1 MKILVPIDGSKISKK
16 SVNVAKDI
24 GKKYD
29 AELIILTV
37 VPETSI
43 FEQYPTNFPYTLEIE
58 RANTDRAEMVLSDV
72 ETELSDY
79 PNKVET
85 FYTSGNPAQQIT
97 KFAEE
102 HDINLIV
109 MGNRG
114 LGAFSR
120 TVLGS
125 VSNKVINSSKV
136 SVLVVKGD
144 L

>member
-29 AELIILTV
+29 AELVILTV

-43 FEQYPTNFPYTLEIE
+43 FEQYPSNFPYTLEIE

-72 ETELSDY
+72 ETELADY

>member
-16 SVNVAKDI
+16 SVYVAKDI

-29 AELIILTV
+29 ADLVVLTV
-37 VPETSI
+37 IPETSI

-58 RANTDRAEMVLSDV
+58 RANTERAELVLSDV
-72 ETELSDY
+72 ENELSDY
-79 PNKVET
+79 PNKIET

-102 HDINLIV
+102 HDIDLIV

-144 L
+144 I